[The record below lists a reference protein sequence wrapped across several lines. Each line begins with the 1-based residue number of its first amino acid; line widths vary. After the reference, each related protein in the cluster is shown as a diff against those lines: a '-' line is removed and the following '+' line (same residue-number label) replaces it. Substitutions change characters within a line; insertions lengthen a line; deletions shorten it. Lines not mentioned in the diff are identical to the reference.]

1 MQPRFVLLDRDGTII
16 VERHYLSEPH
26 QVELIS
32 GVAEGLRNLSQRGLG
47 LVVITNQSGI
57 GRGLFDR
64 ACLDLIHRRLRELLE
79 AEGVHLN
86 GIYFCP
92 HIPEAA
98 CPCRK
103 PRPGLV
109 ELAAKELGFDPKT
122 SFLIGDKP
130 CDLELGRRVGAT
142 TFLVRTGYGAQIA
155 AQVEVPPDYVVEDVG
170 EAARMIQRLLA
181 PNQIGKAPHTP
192 NL

>member
-1 MQPRFVLLDRDGTII
+1 MQPRFVLLDRDGTLI

-32 GVAEGLRNLSQRGLG
+32 GAAKGLRKLNRMGLG
-47 LVVITNQSGI
+47 LAVITNQSGI
-57 GRGLFDR
+57 GRGFFDKAR
-64 ACLDLIHRRLRELLE
+64 LDLIHRRLCELLQ

-86 GIYFCP
+86 GLYFCP
-92 HIPEAA
+92 HRPEDA
-98 CPCRK
+98 CSCHK

-142 TFLVRTGYGAQIA
+142 TFLVRTGYGARTA
-155 AQVEVPPDYVVEDVG
+155 AEVEVPPDYVVEDVW
-170 EAARMIQRLLA
+170 EAARVIGHLLA
-181 PNQIGKAPHTP
+181 PEQIGNAPHMP